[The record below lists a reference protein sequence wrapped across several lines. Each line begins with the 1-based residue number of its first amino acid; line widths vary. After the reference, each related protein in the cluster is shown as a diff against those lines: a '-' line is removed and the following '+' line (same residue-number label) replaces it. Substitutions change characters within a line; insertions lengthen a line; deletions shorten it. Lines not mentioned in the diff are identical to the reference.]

1 MFGAILGDIIGSAYE
16 WADPPI
22 KTKDFELFTK
32 ESTFTDDSVLTLA
45 IAEAIINQW
54 DYKFNVRRFAKKYP
68 NRGYGSQFKKWIYT
82 DPSKPYYSFGN
93 GSAMRVSPI
102 GYAFDTEEK
111 VLEEAK
117 ISAIITHDHPEGI
130 KGAQAVA
137 LAIFLARTG
146 HSKREIGM
154 AMQQRF
160 GYNLARRIDDIRP
173 DYSFDVTCPG
183 SVPEAILCFLE
194 SSDVVDAIQMAV
206 SLGGD
211 ADTLACIAGGI
222 AHAFYKEIPEE
233 IVITARALLPME
245 LLEVI
250 DVFSHAYKIPE

>member
-1 MFGAILGDIIGSAYE
+1 MFGAILGDIIGSIYE

-32 ESTFTDDSVLTLA
+32 KSTFTDDSVLTLA
-45 IAEAIINQW
+45 VAEAIINKW

-82 DPSKPYYSFGN
+82 DPSKPYNSFGN

-102 GYAFDTEEK
+102 GFAFDTIES
-111 VLEEAK
+111 VLEEAEK
-117 ISAIITHDHPEGI
+117 SSIITHDHPEGI

-137 LAIFLARTG
+137 LAVFLARTG

-154 AMQQRF
+154 EIQKRF
-160 GYNLARRIDDIRP
+160 HYNLARRIDDIRP
-173 DYSFDVTCPG
+173 GYSFDVTCQG

-194 SSDVVDAIQMAV
+194 STDVMDAIRLAI

-211 ADTLACIAGGI
+211 ADTLACITGGI
-222 AHAFYKEIPEE
+222 AHAYYKSIPPE
-233 IVITARALLPME
+233 IVATARFCLPTE
-245 LLEVI
+245 LLEII
-250 DVFSHAYKIPE
+250 DIFADVYRIPI